1 MLNVAVLIQRLFNIY
16 EVLIVVWCLMS
27 WLPASRGGL
36 LDDIRGAIGMLVEPY
51 LGIFRR
57 VIPPFGGIDF
67 SPVVAILALG
77 IIERLVFSLIL

>member
-1 MLNVAVLIQRLFNIY
+1 M
-16 EVLIVVWCLMS
+16 WCLLS

-36 LDDIRGAIGMLVEPY
+36 LEDIRAAIGMLVEPY

-57 VIPPFGGIDF
+57 VIPPVIGVDF

-77 IIERLVFSLIL
+77 IIERLFFSLIL